1 MYITYVIKRDKT
13 MNKYKVT
20 IKGYDAPGTPAGPDV
35 CVGIVEIITDKPNSI
50 AACGQYAHL
59 GDIISV
65 IELVNHKNI

>member
-1 MYITYVIKRDKT
+1 
-13 MNKYKVT
+13 MNRYKVT

-35 CVGIVEIITDKPNSI
+35 CSGIVEIIVHAPNVL

-65 IELVNHKNI
+65 IKHLEIKNQFKNS